1 MVSVSCGGG
10 VSHGT
15 HHAADASRTAITC
28 QVSDPRAEARYGRS
42 MSTISA
48 PIGIGD
54 LLRDWRQRR
63 RLSQLDLSNEAAVSA
78 RHLSFVETGRSKPSR
93 ELVLHLAEHLDV
105 PLRERNSLLMAA
117 GFAPVYR
124 ERSLDDHEMDPVR
137 SALDMILAG
146 HEPYPS
152 VIVDRLWNLVTAN
165 TAALALFTDGVA
177 PELLEPPVN
186 VVRLGVHPDGLRQ
199 AHQEPGRV
207 QRAPAHPAAAP
218 AGRVTRRGPPG
229 ALRRGPDLPGGE
241 PRVTRRHRP
250 HHAPLRPPRATRHRT
265 ARSCGCSAP
274 SPPSAPR
281 STSPWPSSPSSRSSP
296 PTPPPRPTSEP
307 DPFCVR

>member
-1 MVSVSCGGG
+1 
-10 VSHGT
+10 
-15 HHAADASRTAITC
+15 
-28 QVSDPRAEARYGRS
+28 

-137 SALDMILAG
+137 GALDMILAG

-186 VVRLGVHPDGLRQ
+186 VVRLGVHPDGLAQRTKNLAEFSEHLLIRLQRQ
-199 AHQEPGRV
+199 LAVSPDADLQALYDEVLTYPGV
-207 QRAPAHPAAAP
+207 SLESPV
-218 AGRVTRRGPPG
+218 G
-229 ALRRGPDLPGGE
+229 
-241 PRVTRRHRP
+241 HRP
-250 HHAPLRPPRATRHRT
+250 HHAPVRAPACTRRRT
-265 ARSCGCSAP
+265 ARSCALF
-274 SPPSAPR
+274 
-281 STSPWPSSPSSRSSP
+281 STLATFGTALDITLAELSIESFFPA
-296 PTPPPRPTSEP
+296 
-307 DPFCVR
+307 DPATEAYFRRADRFCVR